1 MTNNS
6 SLTKARQRKNDEYFT
21 PYEAIAAVVNS
32 MPDIFRNKVIYCNCE
47 SGGMSAFTRF
57 FKENFDALGLEQLIV
72 TGLGS
77 NQSFHKTKDSEYHV
91 THESSG
97 SYASPEF
104 QELLEQADIVI
115 TNPPFSSF
123 KDYFSYILSKKKD
136 FLIVAPVH
144 SLCYKNVFPFI
155 KDESVWPLRFDRTS
169 GFSRPDG
176 AKQTFGNIVWLTNLG
191 ERPEN
196 RFLDTDCSYN
206 PNLYPHYRN
215 VDAIEVNSVE
225 MIPKDYPG
233 VMAVPSSFL
242 PYMNRQQFEL
252 LGFSHDTKFLR
263 EFGARPIGH
272 EVISMM
278 KRKGMTGH
286 YSANMVNPYIVE
298 GDKISFP
305 YSRIFI
311 RNKQLNK
318 KKDTSLISGDVSKNH
333 KTMKRG
339 YTSRS
344 NGTSISENAYS
355 AEESGTFTAG
365 RFRINFKLSKP
376 VFSAL
381 LDLGIVENSEWH
393 HTGKT
398 FKKSD
403 FFSWKD
409 SAWTGGDSEYEFDG
423 HGMTSVPVDSL
434 GAVAIA
440 HQKELNQLG
449 KELESS
455 DWTYHFYD
463 GPSIP
468 TIDSFI
474 RGEQFKACQLTLQEE
489 DAKSKEHSAIS
500 LFANEGLARDSRRLM
515 HERVDLKYKNILEQ
529 RKSDFLKE
537 NKGRLEN
544 EYYALYSSALNAKAE
559 ADRYN
564 LEHRNEGKEGVLL
577 RIADIFSMDRN
588 EAVRLV
594 TFQSEKQQRILR
606 STQDVR
612 KNIDGSDD
620 VAMIIVDSNNK
631 ENINLNLSSME
642 KDLTNGYVV
651 RKGQIE
657 PLGEREKAVLDEL
670 HQAIKDNI
678 WDKGHSDAKK
688 GYEEYVFSS
697 KNYEIIIRPDDESQ
711 KKYGPEVLWKP
722 LTELSHSFSAFI
734 APKDDYE
741 AAVEYARAYPDTRK
755 EFYNQ
760 FSYGNGHQSNLEYFF
775 PDKTVVSGNGN
786 MFVQAQIG
794 DKLTEP
800 VHLDHKDREA
810 FLNGWATAEQLGAKN
825 IGNLIPSLR
834 RAVEREHIREDFQPI
849 YNKLQESLQHTI
861 DKVGREKGKRIEF
874 NEEIFFPVKDLELPN
889 FGKVDWIIFSRN
901 DWTDKTIPIEFENDN
916 KYNRLVNLSK
926 EDVAVFKDYVNSHD
940 FSQDFEK
947 SVKVSMEQSG
957 TPYYYFDK
965 PDYAH
970 VHHLRQDILSA
981 LRNEDFNSLS
991 NSIYKQYE
999 LMGGRVGREELK
1011 SLLNISDMS
1020 KGDLFN
1026 DAKDNADHAFYEKYH
1041 DEKKFIDLD
1050 DPRRDDHALE
1060 AVQKAFHPLTVD
1072 ENRVDIILAENAG
1085 NPEVLD
1091 TIDKLINK
1099 DESFRYQMLDRMRSD
1114 MAYFIDN
1121 KGSENQL
1128 WSHDAKSQLIYM
1140 KALWYS
1146 LPERPHWLSME
1157 QINDFQSRAMRQLD
1171 DRASDNKGYEVN
1183 LHNAVNSVSFKEM
1196 QTMAIRYGGKAAVVN
1211 GEEIAIF
1218 SHEDSAR
1225 MFKDDILK
1233 LDQERTAV
1241 YEKKEYPVQGLEG
1254 YSRTELKQMVVDY
1267 TKDKLSEAEINDVE
1281 IVDAAIHGS
1290 RGRGTASSGS
1300 DLDVVIEYR
1309 GNQKEDAI
1317 FNLLHESNF
1326 EINGIKVDINPITES
1341 ETGSLAKYM
1350 ETSRKYDDNI
1360 LVGNVVL
1367 EIEAGPGKSRVSSE
1381 SFKDIRGE
1389 LFSAID
1395 KVEEKVNLTDRDK
1408 ELLQY
1413 MTNHYHDRYNDVAE
1427 VIGVPEQQLKDALGV
1442 RDGKYSGQDYFV
1454 PGKKVMA
1461 HIQELAPAQTDEDLY
1476 KVLYE
1481 KAPGD
1486 GRYYQSV
1493 ISSFEIEKNIKDKT
1507 FLSQSDYESVK
1518 AKVQESSAI
1527 SESVPQKEVTLDKA
1541 AEINQKKYNN
1551 STSSSVGNSSN
1562 KNGNSSQ
1569 NPESRALDRFAEM
1582 MIEKIE
1588 SIQSDWQKPWF
1599 TKGAMLMPVNMDKR
1613 PYNGFNSLMLIL
1625 QQEKEGYK
1633 LPVWATFN
1641 RITSLNYEKDK
1652 QGVVRDA
1659 KDSEG
1664 NKLPLVSINKGEKS
1678 FPVFLTTFT
1687 VVDRETKEK
1696 IKHDD
1701 YKNLSSEEKEKYY
1714 VYPKQH
1720 VFNVFNIDQ
1729 TNLKETRPEI
1739 YQKIQD
1745 QYTLSPDSIQQQ
1757 MDFPPIDT
1765 MIKENLWICPIKP
1778 IYGDKAYYSISKEE
1792 IVVPEKKQFKDGES
1806 FYSNLFH
1813 EMGHST
1819 GAAFALDRLKLSTFG
1834 DEEYAKE
1841 ELVAELTAALTASKY
1856 GMEKNINSDS
1866 AAYIKSWLKTLKED
1880 PSFIKTVLV
1889 DVKNAH
1895 KMIDDRVQDVSQE
1908 LDKGI
1913 LADFTAIR
1921 EKNADMHDLNP
1932 KITIPSI
1939 PTGNIKPVESE
1950 TKEEEIKPVE
1960 ETKENVAK
1968 SFHFGR

>member
-191 ERPEN
+191 ERPKN

-272 EVISMM
+272 EVLSMM

-286 YSANMVNPYIVE
+286 YSDNMVNPHIVE
-298 GDKISFP
+298 GDKIRFP

-318 KKDTSLISGDVSKNH
+318 KEDTSLIS
-333 KTMKRG
+333 
-339 YTSRS
+339 
-344 NGTSISENAYS
+344 
-355 AEESGTFTAG
+355 
-365 RFRINFKLSKP
+365 
-376 VFSAL
+376 
-381 LDLGIVENSEWH
+381 IV
-393 HTGKT
+393 
-398 FKKSD
+398 
-403 FFSWKD
+403 
-409 SAWTGGDSEYEFDG
+409 
-423 HGMTSVPVDSL
+423 
-434 GAVAIA
+434 
-440 HQKELNQLG
+440 
-449 KELESS
+449 
-455 DWTYHFYD
+455 
-463 GPSIP
+463 
-468 TIDSFI
+468 
-474 RGEQFKACQLTLQEE
+474 
-489 DAKSKEHSAIS
+489 
-500 LFANEGLARDSRRLM
+500 
-515 HERVDLKYKNILEQ
+515 
-529 RKSDFLKE
+529 
-537 NKGRLEN
+537 
-544 EYYALYSSALNAKAE
+544 
-559 ADRYN
+559 
-564 LEHRNEGKEGVLL
+564 
-577 RIADIFSMDRN
+577 
-588 EAVRLV
+588 
-594 TFQSEKQQRILR
+594 
-606 STQDVR
+606 
-612 KNIDGSDD
+612 GSDD
-620 VAMIIVDSNNK
+620 VAMIIVDSNNN
-631 ENINLNLSSME
+631 ENNNLNLSSME

-657 PLGEREKAVLDEL
+657 PLGEREKTVLAEL

-722 LTELSHSFSAFI
+722 LTELSHSYSAFI

-760 FSYGNGHQSNLEYFF
+760 FSYGNGHQSNLEYFI

-834 RAVEREHIREDFQPI
+834 RVVEREHIREDFQPI
-849 YNKLQESLQHTI
+849 YNKLQESLQQTI

-916 KYNRLVNLSK
+916 KYNRLVNLPK

-999 LMGGRVGREELK
+999 LMGGRVGREEFK

-1060 AVQKAFHPLTVD
+1060 SVQKAFHPLTVD
-1072 ENRVDIILAENAG
+1072 ENRVDIILAENEG

-1091 TIDKLINK
+1091 TIDKLISK
-1099 DESFRYQMLDRMRSD
+1099 DESFRYQILDRMRSD

-1157 QINDFQSRAMRQLD
+1157 QINDFQSRAMRLLV

-1183 LHNAVNSVSFKEM
+1183 LHNAVNSVSFKEI

-1211 GEEIAIF
+1211 GEEIAVF

-1341 ETGSLAKYM
+1341 KTGSLAKYM

-1367 EIEAGPGKSRVSSE
+1367 DGAAQ
-1381 SFKDIRGE
+1381 F
-1389 LFSAID
+1389 
-1395 KVEEKVNLTDRDK
+1395 
-1408 ELLQY
+1408 
-1413 MTNHYHDRYNDVAE
+1413 
-1427 VIGVPEQQLKDALGV
+1427 DAVHHAHPDV
-1442 RDGKYSGQDYFV
+1442 RDDQVD
-1454 PGKKVMA
+1454 
-1461 HIQELAPAQTDEDLY
+1461 
-1476 KVLYE
+1476 VLLGADDPE
-1481 KAPGD
+1481 G
-1486 GRYYQSV
+1486 
-1493 ISSFEIEKNIKDKT
+1493 F
-1507 FLSQSDYESVK
+1507 F
-1518 AKVQESSAI
+1518 
-1527 SESVPQKEVTLDKA
+1527 
-1541 AEINQKKYNN
+1541 
-1551 STSSSVGNSSN
+1551 SVG
-1562 KNGNSSQ
+1562 GL
-1569 NPESRALDRFAEM
+1569 E
-1582 MIEKIE
+1582 
-1588 SIQSDWQKPWF
+1588 
-1599 TKGAMLMPVNMDKR
+1599 
-1613 PYNGFNSLMLIL
+1613 
-1625 QQEKEGYK
+1625 
-1633 LPVWATFN
+1633 
-1641 RITSLNYEKDK
+1641 
-1652 QGVVRDA
+1652 
-1659 KDSEG
+1659 
-1664 NKLPLVSINKGEKS
+1664 
-1678 FPVFLTTFT
+1678 
-1687 VVDRETKEK
+1687 
-1696 IKHDD
+1696 
-1701 YKNLSSEEKEKYY
+1701 
-1714 VYPKQH
+1714 
-1720 VFNVFNIDQ
+1720 
-1729 TNLKETRPEI
+1729 
-1739 YQKIQD
+1739 
-1745 QYTLSPDSIQQQ
+1745 
-1757 MDFPPIDT
+1757 
-1765 MIKENLWICPIKP
+1765 
-1778 IYGDKAYYSISKEE
+1778 
-1792 IVVPEKKQFKDGES
+1792 
-1806 FYSNLFH
+1806 
-1813 EMGHST
+1813 
-1819 GAAFALDRLKLSTFG
+1819 
-1834 DEEYAKE
+1834 
-1841 ELVAELTAALTASKY
+1841 
-1856 GMEKNINSDS
+1856 
-1866 AAYIKSWLKTLKED
+1866 
-1880 PSFIKTVLV
+1880 
-1889 DVKNAH
+1889 DVKT
-1895 KMIDDRVQDVSQE
+1895 R
-1908 LDKGI
+1908 
-1913 LADFTAIR
+1913 
-1921 EKNADMHDLNP
+1921 
-1932 KITIPSI
+1932 
-1939 PTGNIKPVESE
+1939 
-1950 TKEEEIKPVE
+1950 
-1960 ETKENVAK
+1960 
-1968 SFHFGR
+1968 

>member
-1 MTNNS
+1 
-6 SLTKARQRKNDEYFT
+6 
-21 PYEAIAAVVNS
+21 
-32 MPDIFRNKVIYCNCE
+32 
-47 SGGMSAFTRF
+47 
-57 FKENFDALGLEQLIV
+57 
-72 TGLGS
+72 
-77 NQSFHKTKDSEYHV
+77 
-91 THESSG
+91 
-97 SYASPEF
+97 
-104 QELLEQADIVI
+104 
-115 TNPPFSSF
+115 
-123 KDYFSYILSKKKD
+123 
-136 FLIVAPVH
+136 
-144 SLCYKNVFPFI
+144 
-155 KDESVWPLRFDRTS
+155 
-169 GFSRPDG
+169 
-176 AKQTFGNIVWLTNLG
+176 
-191 ERPEN
+191 
-196 RFLDTDCSYN
+196 
-206 PNLYPHYRN
+206 
-215 VDAIEVNSVE
+215 
-225 MIPKDYPG
+225 
-233 VMAVPSSFL
+233 
-242 PYMNRQQFEL
+242 
-252 LGFSHDTKFLR
+252 
-263 EFGARPIGH
+263 
-272 EVISMM
+272 
-278 KRKGMTGH
+278 
-286 YSANMVNPYIVE
+286 
-298 GDKISFP
+298 
-305 YSRIFI
+305 
-311 RNKQLNK
+311 
-318 KKDTSLISGDVSKNH
+318 
-333 KTMKRG
+333 
-339 YTSRS
+339 
-344 NGTSISENAYS
+344 
-355 AEESGTFTAG
+355 
-365 RFRINFKLSKP
+365 
-376 VFSAL
+376 
-381 LDLGIVENSEWH
+381 
-393 HTGKT
+393 
-398 FKKSD
+398 
-403 FFSWKD
+403 
-409 SAWTGGDSEYEFDG
+409 
-423 HGMTSVPVDSL
+423 
-434 GAVAIA
+434 
-440 HQKELNQLG
+440 
-449 KELESS
+449 
-455 DWTYHFYD
+455 
-463 GPSIP
+463 
-468 TIDSFI
+468 
-474 RGEQFKACQLTLQEE
+474 
-489 DAKSKEHSAIS
+489 
-500 LFANEGLARDSRRLM
+500 M

-537 NKGRLEN
+537 NKGRLED

-612 KNIDGSDD
+612 KNIVGSND
-620 VAMIIVDSNNK
+620 VAMIKVDSNNK
-631 ENINLNLSSME
+631 ENINLNISSME

-657 PLGEREKAVLDEL
+657 PLGEREKAVLAEL

-722 LTELSHSFSAFI
+722 LTELSHSYSAFI

-741 AAVEYARAYPDTRK
+741 AAVKYARAYPDTRK

-760 FSYGNGHQSNLEYFF
+760 FSYGNGHQSNLEYFI

-794 DKLTEP
+794 EKLTEP

-810 FLNGWATAEQLGAKN
+810 WLNGWATAEQLGAKN

-849 YNKLQESLQHTI
+849 YNKLQESLQQTI
-861 DKVGREKGKRIEF
+861 DKVRREKGKRIEF

-916 KYNRLVNLSK
+916 NSRRLVNLPK

-1072 ENRVDIILAENAG
+1072 ENRVDIILAENEG
-1085 NPEVLD
+1085 NQEVLD

-1157 QINDFQSRAMRQLD
+1157 QINDFQSRAEQMMV
-1171 DRASDNKGYEVN
+1171 DRATDNKGYEVN
-1183 LHNAVNSVSFKEM
+1183 LHNAVNSVSFKEI

-1341 ETGSLAKYM
+1341 KTGSLAKYM

-1381 SFKDIRGE
+1381 SFKDIRRE

-1454 PGKKVMA
+1454 PEQKVIA
-1461 HIQELAPAQTDEDLY
+1461 HIQELAPAQTDEDIY

-1527 SESVPQKEVTLDKA
+1527 SESVPLKKVTLDKA

-1551 STSSSVGNSSN
+1551 SRSSSVGNSSN

-1582 MIEKIE
+1582 MIEKIK

-1641 RITSLNYEKDK
+1641 RLTALNYEKDK

-1696 IKHDD
+1696 IKYDD
-1701 YKNLSSEEKEKYY
+1701 YKNLSSEEKEKYN

-1729 TNLKETRPEI
+1729 TNLKEARPEI

-1921 EKNADMHDLNP
+1921 EKNADMHGLNP

-1939 PTGNIKPVESE
+1939 PTGNYKPIESE